1 MLSLVISLVAT
12 GAPAPPVA
20 VTCGDGPDSCELAPL
35 VAAAEA
41 EPREYATPA
50 VIDCRSPVVP
60 AVLSEIVGEC
70 VGPHD
75 ASYRVSRDPDGEY
88 SPSLSPAT
96 RDRHGVASCDGL
108 PQKAPALPL
117 SDAQPAALPATPLA
131 VHVALAIRAPGDEWK
146 IPSRFGDPPER
157 PPRV

>member
-1 MLSLVISLVAT
+1 MLGLVISLVAAT
-12 GAPAPPVA
+12 LPAPPAAVA
-20 VTCGDGPDSCELAPL
+20 CDDGPASCDLAPL
-35 VAAAEA
+35 AAAAPA

-60 AVLSEIVGEC
+60 AVLQAIVGEC

-75 ASYRVSRDPDGEY
+75 ASYRVSRDPEGEN

-96 RDRHGVASCDGL
+96 RDRRRVASCDGL
-108 PQKAPALPL
+108 PQNMPALPL
-117 SDAQPAALPATPLA
+117 SDAQPAALSATPFV
-131 VHVALAIRAPGDEWK
+131 VHVAVAIREPLAAWK
-146 IPSRFGDPPER
+146 LPSRFGDPPER